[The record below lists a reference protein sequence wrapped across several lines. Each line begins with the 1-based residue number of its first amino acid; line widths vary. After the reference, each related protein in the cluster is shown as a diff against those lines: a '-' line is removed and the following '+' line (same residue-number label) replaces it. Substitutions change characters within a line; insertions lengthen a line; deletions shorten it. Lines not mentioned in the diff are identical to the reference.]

1 VGCTAMERIFPETF
15 KYASPVVRDEMN
27 RYLSWLYVLPHV
39 PDVESEMHRRFDG
52 VLEAAKAQSASC
64 ANPWNVCQPCVAG
77 FNGRES
83 NARVCPW
90 NVCQPC
96 EQAGA
101 YFP

>member
-1 VGCTAMERIFPETF
+1 MERIFPETF

-27 RYLSWLYVLPHV
+27 RCLAWLHVLPHV
-39 PDVESEMHRRFDG
+39 HDVESEMHRRFDS
-52 VLEAAKAQSASC
+52 VLEAAKAQSASY
-64 ANPWNVCQPCVAG
+64 ANPWNGCQPCVAG
-77 FNGRES
+77 FHGREAG
-83 NARVCPW
+83 ARVCPW